1 MPGLVL
7 LGAQWGDEGKGK
19 VTDYLSEKADY
30 IVRYQGG
37 NNAGHTVVVKG
48 EVFKLRLIP
57 SGIISGNAVSV
68 IANGVVIDPE
78 VLLSEL
84 SMLEEKKVDISK
96 LRISD
101 RAHVIMPYHKYIDE
115 LEELSKGDEKIGTT
129 KNGIGPCYMDKC
141 ARVGIRIGDL
151 LDEEVLRK
159 RLQSAVT
166 QKNLLLT
173 KRYEVEPVDF
183 DAIFAQ
189 YLEYGKKI
197 APYVCDTSL
206 LLYEALEDNKQVV
219 FEGAQGTL
227 LDLDHGTYPFVT
239 SSNPISG
246 FASVGAGIGPQYF
259 NNVLGIIKAYTTR
272 VGEGPFPTELD
283 NEVGNHLQ
291 TVGHEFGTVTGR
303 TRRCGWLDL
312 ALINYSI
319 RLSGINSLALMKLD
333 VLDGLSE
340 LRICTGYRLNGKEIK
355 HFPAS
360 LKDLEKCEPIYEVL
374 EGWNETTTHIREF
387 ENLPKAAQN
396 YINRIEEVTKVPVV
410 MVAVGPGREETILR
424 KALI

>member
-37 NNAGHTVVVKG
+37 NNAGHTVVVNG

-68 IANGVVIDPE
+68 IANGVVVDPE
-78 VLLSEL
+78 VLLAEL
-84 SMLEEKKVDISK
+84 AMLKDKNVDISK

-115 LEELSKGDEKIGTT
+115 LEELSRGDDKIGTT

-151 LDEEVLRK
+151 LDTEVLRK
-159 RLQSAVT
+159 RLQSVIE

-173 KRYEVEPVDF
+173 KRYEVEPVNF
-183 DAIFAQ
+183 EEI
-189 YLEYGKKI
+189 YNLYVEYGKKI
-197 APYVCDTSL
+197 EPYVCDTSL
-206 LLYEALEDNKQVV
+206 LLYEALEDGKQVV

-239 SSNPISG
+239 SSNPTSG
-246 FASVGAGIGPQYF
+246 FASVGSGVGPQYF
-259 NNVLGIIKAYTTR
+259 NKVLGIIKAYTTR

-283 NEVGNHLQ
+283 NNVGEHLQ

-303 TRRCGWLDL
+303 MRRCGWLDL

-319 RLSGINSLALMKLD
+319 RLSGINTLALMKLD
-333 VLDGLSE
+333 VLDGLDE
-340 LRICTGYRLNGKEIK
+340 LKLCVGYRLNGKEIK
-355 HFPAS
+355 YFPAS
-360 LKDLEKCEPIYEVL
+360 LKDLENCEPIYETL
-374 EGWNETTTHIREF
+374 EGWSEPTTDIREF
-387 ENLPKAAQN
+387 NKLPQAAQN
-396 YINRIEEVTKVPVV
+396 YIKRIEEITGTPVT

-424 KALI
+424 EALI